1 MCILVISFSAWI
13 SFETHAAERPKLYT
27 KDNVLAAGIYNNAA
41 TSSDLSLIIRADVGG
56 ETIFDEGY
64 EIGYIIPKK
73 DIKGWNEV
81 GFDAS
86 DWLLGRS
93 GIGYADS
100 DDNTTVP
107 AGTLSVYTRYY
118 FDVPNA
124 KSAKEI
130 NFFVDYDDAFILWLN
145 GVEVARS
152 QNIENVAPGKVPGWN
167 EPIGKIVDHEAT
179 ILAAG
184 RPNSAR
190 WDRAEGWGQNQ
201 IAKPVVECDFGGD
214 AQKGVGAKPTGEGTG
229 GGNKASLFLRD
240 NVLAAVNFNDAASSS
255 DMTLILRLTGDGTIY
270 VDEGS
275 SVKYIT
281 DPDSNTPDDWI
292 NSNFNDKDWEN
303 GISGVGFSDG
313 DDNTVTNTGLIS
325 IFTRYHFD
333 APDAD
338 KIKELVLLADFDDS
352 FIVWLNGVNI
362 SAGGNAPAGDPP
374 AWDASKVAGTV
385 SNHEASILAAGKP
398 NKARWDNGLIQ
409 KTTVSFKYAGSSA
422 NPVSPAGK
430 LTSTWG
436 KIKKM

>member
-107 AGTLSVYTRYY
+107 AGTQSVYTRYY

-167 EPIGKIVDHEAT
+167 EPIGKIVDHGSSE
-179 ILAAG
+179 LAAG
-184 RPNSAR
+184 RPNAAR
-190 WDRAEGWGQNQ
+190 WDIAEGWGQNQ

-229 GGNKASLFLRD
+229 GGTKAPLFLRD
-240 NVLAAVNFNDAASSS
+240 NILAAANFNDGTSST
-255 DMTLILRLTGDGTIY
+255 DMTLIIRLSGDDTIY
-270 VDEGS
+270 IDEGS
-275 SVKYIT
+275 TVKYLH
-281 DPDSNTPDDWI
+281 DPD
-292 NSNFNDKDWEN
+292 NSNVPKEWVQTNYNDKDWKD
-303 GISGVGFSDG
+303 GVSGVGFSDP
-313 DDNTVTNTGLIS
+313 DDNTVTPAGLMS
-325 IFTRYHFD
+325 IWTRYHFD
-333 APDAD
+333 VPNAD
-338 KIKELVLLADFDDS
+338 KIKELVLLADYDDGY
-352 FIVWLNGVNI
+352 IAWLNGVNI
-362 SAGGNAPAGDPP
+362 ASAAAPPGDPP
-374 AWDASKVAGTV
+374 AWDATKQAGV
-385 SNHEASILAAGKP
+385 ISNHASSELAAGKP
-398 NKARWDNGLIQ
+398 NKARWTNSAIQ
-409 KTTVSFKYAGSSA
+409 KTVVVFKYAGSSA